1 MRAGHARSAAADQTR
16 SCRRFTPATLPGV
29 RGLPTSAFARSD
41 DTDRA
46 FVRRPIDRDWRGRKH
61 RCTDDGCSYQD
72 RFAPGR
78 SPSKEY
84 EVNNRRSAIQ
94 VTRSDRQF
102 DLKQRRPMVA
112 FWKFTVTET
121 EVPERFPYPGLVR
134 CDLFRGGHVHDLAV
148 ARKRRS
154 TSKVAPMSPSRAG
167 QTIPDYEDRISS
179 KDSGARCNAA
189 RYLTAVEIVVRVA

>member
-29 RGLPTSAFARSD
+29 RGLPTSALARSD

-61 RCTDDGCSYQD
+61 RRTDDGCSYQD

-102 DLKQRRPMVA
+102 DLKQHRPMVA

-134 CDLFRGGHVHDLAV
+134 CDLFLGATSMIWPWLANGGQQARSLPCRLRERG
-148 ARKRRS
+148 RQ
-154 TSKVAPMSPSRAG
+154 SR
-167 QTIPDYEDRISS
+167 IMRIGFQA
-179 KDSGARCNAA
+179 K
-189 RYLTAVEIVVRVA
+189 TAVCVAMPRVI